1 MIDSNRFRL
10 AKQILGMAPQASAI
24 SPEHIEQWISARE
37 TWRDGQG
44 RAKSI
49 SEVVNE
55 AQSTHCFTPSEIGIL
70 VAEAK
75 GEGRNPAMAGTA
87 EIIASK
93 LLLTGIRPETEN
105 SHRNDVYRPLARER
119 FEFDHRLSPTL
130 PKASDGEPTGEVPS
144 WFDVRVVSDFYWKS
158 FDHQKADEL
167 WLATFSAPEQVREV
181 TLERRCHLHMNALKV
196 ALGSVSIDTYESDRY
211 PDRMFAVSW
220 DCRRAEW
227 VQHEVEFDDV
237 LIKECID
244 VGNHYWDDYVM
255 QGRLFDRARS
265 NAIILGNAAPSV
277 VNAFESAATEVTT
290 LRRAAQF
297 VMNLAD
303 QKQRDLQ
310 QSLRRFDIQPAA
322 VREVMG
328 GIALMSTTDAVYDY
342 SRIYQ
347 SLSVE
352 SKAECM
358 TTVGYDGHALAAI
371 IKEMG
376 ASPDMAAQTAV
387 DPERV
392 LTLAK
397 AQGIDLAPF
406 ILDVPIKLNFASR
419 ERGPNAGAVQALDAS
434 IERIIGIATT
444 ELVADMARAPTSA
457 GNDGPSL

>member
-10 AKQILGMAPQASAI
+10 AKQILGMAPQANI
-24 SPEHIEQWISARE
+24 LSPEGIDLWISARE
-37 TWRDGQG
+37 SWRDGQG
-44 RAKSI
+44 RAKTI

-55 AQSTHCFTPSEIGIL
+55 AQSTHCFTPSEVGIL
-70 VAEAK
+70 VAETR

-93 LLLTGIRPETEN
+93 LLWAGIRPETEN

-119 FEFDHRLSPTL
+119 FELDHRLSPTL
-130 PKASDGEPTGEVPS
+130 PKASDEGPTGELPS

-167 WLATFSAPEQVREV
+167 WLALFSAPEQVRDV
-181 TLERRCHLHMNALKV
+181 ALEQRCHLHMNALKV
-196 ALGSVSIDTYESDRY
+196 ALGSVTIDTYESDRY
-211 PDRMFAVSW
+211 PDRMFCVSW
-220 DCRRAEW
+220 DSRRAEW
-227 VQHEVEFDDV
+227 VQQEVEFDAV

-244 VGNHYWDDYVM
+244 VGNHYWNDYVM
-255 QGRLFDRARS
+255 KGRVFERAQS
-265 NAIILGNAAPSV
+265 QEIILGNAAPTV
-277 VNAFESAATEVTT
+277 VNAFESAVTEVAT

-297 VMNLAD
+297 VLNLAD
-303 QKQRDLQ
+303 LKQRDLQ

-328 GIALMSTTDAVYDY
+328 GIALVSTSEAVYDY
-342 SRIYQ
+342 TRIYQ
-347 SLSVE
+347 SLTVE
-352 SKAECM
+352 NRAECM

-371 IKEMG
+371 IKELG
-376 ASPDMAAQTAV
+376 ASPDIAAQTAV

-392 LTLAK
+392 LALAK
-397 AQGIDLAPF
+397 AQGINLAPY

-419 ERGPNAGAVQALDAS
+419 ERGPNAEAVQALDS
-434 IERIIGIATT
+434 RIERIIGIATT